1 MKPSRQDIFDYAKS
15 LVCLPTLDNI
25 SETLSLLLAGPRVSF
40 ARLSDVIQYDAG
52 LASRVIAV
60 ANSAWHNRGI
70 PIVNLKRAMT
80 ALGIEEVRDIVI
92 CAVFYDSMLKKS
104 GLKSEDI
111 SRLWRHSLLVAFAS
125 RSLNTM
131 SKSAEK
137 AFTAGLLHDIGKV
150 PLLLVCGYSLA
161 AEQPV
166 DTDVCAFE
174 RNEFGA
180 DHQEIGAY
188 MAAEWGLP
196 EDYRQVIR
204 THHEQMAGSPL
215 CEVVRTANT
224 LVTAQTEDKELL
236 EKKKAIEAEA
246 NRIIHLFS
254 DPH

>member
-1 MKPSRQDIFDYAKS
+1 MNPSRQEILDYAKS

-40 ARLSDVIQYDAG
+40 ARLSEVIQYDAG

-60 ANSAWHNRGI
+60 ANSAWHNRGV

-80 ALGIEEVRDIVI
+80 ALGIEEVRDIVL

-104 GLKSEDI
+104 GLKSEEVY
-111 SRLWRHSLLVAFAS
+111 RLWRHSLLVAFAS
-125 RSLNTM
+125 RSLNTLP
-131 SKSAEK
+131 KSGEK

-150 PLLLVCGYSLA
+150 PLMLVCGCSLVTEQ
-161 AEQPV
+161 AE
-166 DTDVCAFE
+166 TDACASE

-196 EDYRQVIR
+196 EEYRQVIR
-204 THHEQMAGSPL
+204 SHHEQIAGSPL
-215 CEVVRTANT
+215 CDVVRMANA
-224 LVTAQTEDKELL
+224 LVTSEATDEELL
-236 EKKKAIEAEA
+236 QRKKAIEAEA
-246 NRIIHLFS
+246 DRIIHLFS
-254 DPH
+254 LS